1 MVIDPRLQKA
11 SPMHT
16 PIERLT
22 PLNIVLEKAMT
33 SKNQPYV
40 FNNSWILTKTLGNS
54 SRVYEQY
61 DGIQHQSRCHR
72 APATVLAT
80 SMDNSPLSLRLSDVQ
95 NRGMLIGGA
104 VVAVGKKEKLLGTN
118 SLSMLLDE
126 NQR

>member
-1 MVIDPRLQKA
+1 M
-11 SPMHT
+11 
-16 PIERLT
+16 
-22 PLNIVLEKAMT
+22 
-33 SKNQPYV
+33 
-40 FNNSWILTKTLGNS
+40 
-54 SRVYEQY
+54 YEQY
-61 DGIQHQSRCHR
+61 DGIQHHSRCHR

-80 SMDNSPLSLRLSDVQ
+80 SMDNSELSLRLSDVQ